1 MKVGLVCPYHLRSF
15 GGVQR
20 QVLEWSQRLQ
30 ELGHGSKILTC
41 GPEIDLGR
49 KDIVFFGNHLLVPA
63 NEDTGTL
70 SIYPWNGRP
79 LKRFLD
85 QENFDILHFHEPFV
99 PFLSWQLL
107 RASKTTNVATFHSF
121 PEASLVLKVLGRP
134 AKALILPSL
143 KEKIKRFS
151 AVSWV
156 AAAFVQDL
164 AGEVEIIPNAID
176 LQRLAVKK
184 KIDKFCDGKVNLLYV
199 GRLSK
204 RKGVLYLLRSIKK
217 IKESLDRFRLII
229 VGTGPEEEEI
239 KEFVENSGL
248 ENVVF
253 VGQVSNEDLP
263 VYYRTADVFCA
274 PAIRGE
280 SFGVV
285 LLEAMAAGLPI
296 VAFANAGYQEILRNK
311 PFSDFL
317 VESKDTAGFAWQL
330 KRLITDKNLR
340 RKLGQASLKKAK
352 KYSWEVVGK
361 KILEFYKKAID
372 GQ

>member
-1 MKVGLVCPYHLRSF
+1 MKVGLVCPYHLKSF

-20 QVLEWSQRLQ
+20 QVLEWSQCLQ
-30 ELGHGSKILTC
+30 KLGHRSKILTC

-49 KDIVFFGNHLLVPA
+49 EDIVFFGNNLPVPA

-70 SIYPWNGRP
+70 SIYPWNGKA
-79 LKRFLD
+79 LKQFLA
-85 QENFDILHFHEPFV
+85 QENFDLLHFHEPFI

-121 PEASLVLKVLGRP
+121 PEASLVLRVLGRP

-143 KEKIKRFS
+143 KERIKRFS
-151 AVSWV
+151 AVSLV
-156 AAAFVQDL
+156 AVAFVQDL
-164 AGEVEIIPNAID
+164 VGELEIIPNAID
-176 LQRLAVKK
+176 VQRFAVKE

-204 RKGVLYLLRSIKK
+204 RKGVLYLLRSLKK
-217 IKESLDRFRLII
+217 IKENFDRFRLII

-239 KEFVENSGL
+239 KEFVKDSHF

-253 VGQVSNEDLP
+253 AGRVSNEDLP
-263 VYYRTADVFCA
+263 AYYQTADVFCA
-274 PAIRGE
+274 PAIQGE
-280 SFGVV
+280 SFGIV

-296 VAFANAGYQEILRNK
+296 VAFANAGYKEILRNG
-311 PFSDFL
+311 PFSEFL
-317 VESKDTAGFAWQL
+317 VEPKDTAGFAWQL
-330 KRLITDKNLR
+330 KRLIADKNLR
-340 RKLGQASLKKAK
+340 TKLGQASLKEAE
-352 KYSWEVVGK
+352 KYSWEAVGK

-372 GQ
+372 E